1 MVAQRQVS
9 LSGERG
15 VRPYPEAEDD
25 HIGWDGATG
34 GRHRTDPAVAAGLES
49 DDGGVGAHIDADA
62 LHGPVHRLTH
72 VWVERGHRL
81 RGVIHDGHRAA
92 APHEGLGHLHAD
104 IAPADY
110 HGPPRLDVIEV
121 RQERGAVV
129 EGLHPEHAVSVHAR
143 QRRSRRDRAGRDDQ
157 GVEAFPVRPP
167 GGQVM
172 SCHPPGR
179 EIDLLHLGS
188 HAKIDAIAP
197 VRIRRT
203 GDQALRIVDITG
215 QPVRDATGSEGAVR
229 SALERDDLDR
239 IARDPLG
246 LRGRAHPG
254 RVRSDD
260 DYSLGHRMSVRLCP
274 GASLIAGCPR
284 SSRGDHQR
292 PHALIVPAMRAR
304 PRSVV
309 IAP

>member
-1 MVAQRQVS
+1 M
-9 LSGERG
+9 
-15 VRPYPEAEDD
+15 
-25 HIGWDGATG
+25 
-34 GRHRTDPAVAAGLES
+34 
-49 DDGGVGAHIDADA
+49 
-62 LHGPVHRLTH
+62 HRLTH
-72 VWVERGHRL
+72 VRVERGHRL

-104 IAPADY
+104 IAPADD

-157 GVEAFPVRPP
+157 GVEAFRVRTP

-188 HAKIDAIAP
+188 HPKIDPIAP

-215 QPVRDATGSEGAVR
+215 QPVRDAAGSEGTVR
-229 SALERDDLDR
+229 PALERDDLDL

-260 DYSLGHRMSVRLCP
+260 DYSPGHRIPMVVRIP
-274 GASLIAGCPR
+274 
-284 SSRGDHQR
+284 
-292 PHALIVPAMRAR
+292 VPARTALVTGVFSAISASKAPWSSPTPCR
-304 PRSVV
+304 VTCRSVHLV
-309 IAP
+309 FLSLTT